1 MAAITIPVRM
11 TGKVAL
17 ASRAAPARSAT
28 WYQHLELVALAALAY
43 VPFLLSSPGELT
55 ADTKQ
60 YLYLNPGQ
68 LLARALYLWDPHVG
82 GGTVPHQNI
91 GLLFPTGVFY
101 WVFENLG
108 VPTWVAQR
116 LWLGSI
122 SFAAVLGA
130 RWLFATLGVR
140 RSGALVG
147 AVVYLLTPYQLGFTA
162 RISVLLLPWAGL
174 PWLVGLTIRATRR
187 SGWRDPALFALVVLV
202 IGGTNAT
209 TLVLTGL
216 GPALWL
222 VLAAFEG
229 RAAALNALRTGAR
242 LAVLTV
248 GVSLWWA
255 VGLSVQGRYGLPV
268 LQLTE
273 SLRTVSVSSLPSDL
287 LRGLGNWFFYG
298 GDRLGDSLDQAS
310 AYASNHLVIVAS
322 YGVPLLALG
331 AAAILRWRYRAY
343 FALLVVV
350 GTIVGVGAWPYDNPS
365 LYGRLFKAF
374 ANGTSLG
381 LALRNT
387 PRVVP
392 IIVLGFAGLLAA
404 AVSTLGSRR
413 LELVAAAV
421 VVVVVAVAF
430 TPVWRDGYLSSRL
443 LRPERIPTY
452 WSQAGSA
459 LTRSGDATRVLEIP
473 GSNFA
478 AYRWGN
484 TVDPV
489 TPGLT
494 NRPVIAR
501 ELLPSGSIESVNLL
515 DALDHRIQ
523 EGTFEPSS
531 VAPVAQLLDAG
542 TVLLRSDL
550 QYERFNTPRPRVLW
564 SELTNPLPTGLA
576 QPVGYGAPKPNV
588 AGPQLPMLDAIE
600 LATPPSARNP
610 PPVALFGVPGAA
622 PILHASPAAAP
633 IVIAGDGEGIVDAAA
648 AGLVTSNHPLFELA
662 SLTEPQLRDALAS
675 DATLVLTDTNRRR
688 PESFSASVRD
698 TTGATERAGQ
708 QPLATDPNDQRLD
721 VFPGATDV
729 ARTVA
734 EQHGGLVDAT
744 SYGDQDRYTPEDRP
758 VNAVDGNLQT
768 AWRVAGSRP
777 LQGDRLVLR
786 PSHGVHTDQVT
797 LVQPQ
802 TGVRDRWI
810 TRVRLS
816 FDRGAPVTVDLGP
829 QSLTPQGQVVRFA
842 ARTVKRLDV
851 EPLETNQGSA
861 STTGANPVG
870 FAEVRLGAVNVT
882 ETIRLPVDLA
892 QRVGTAAA
900 GHRLDVLMTRL
911 RTNPADRARQDTEL
925 AIARRVV
932 LPTSRSFQ
940 LSGTVRVDPNAPDDV
955 IDRALGT
962 TVPGAAFSASGH
974 LAGDASARASSA
986 FSVEPMTA
994 WTAPFGPQVGQWI
1007 EAGVAAPQTVDRIS
1021 LGLVADGRHSVPT
1034 KLRLDV
1040 DGLPARE
1047 LTVPPIT
1054 DATAVGATQAVSI
1067 AFAPVTGQRLRLVVE
1082 SVRPETTIDDRTRA
1096 PIEFPVSIADV
1107 ALAGVPRPTT
1117 PSTVPTQCRD
1127 DLLRVDGQP
1136 MSVRVTGAA
1145 SAARDGLALA
1155 SCNGPVALSRGSHT
1169 VTATP
1174 GLDTGVDLDRIVLSS
1189 EPSGPPPASTVG
1201 AGSANPVRVL
1211 ASGEASYRVRVQ
1223 TDGRPFWL
1231 VLGQSHNSGWTATTS
1246 KGTSL
1251 GAPRLID
1258 GYANGWLVH
1267 PTKAGTIDVQ
1277 LRWAPQRLVWVGF
1290 ALSIAAT
1297 LACLGILW
1305 WSRRRQYAFNVADT
1319 PTVSSLVDSGG
1330 SALPGSAIGVTAL
1343 AAGVAAAVVS
1353 RWWIGLLVG
1362 IALIVAARIRWGRVV
1377 LGVGA
1382 PTALAVSKLAS
1393 VPELGWVAVLL
1404 LAADVLLIWLVNRAS
1419 RR

>member
-1 MAAITIPVRM
+1 M
-11 TGKVAL
+11 TGTAAV
-17 ASRAAPARSAT
+17 ASRAAPARSGHRN
-28 WYQHLELVALAALAY
+28 QHLELMALAALAY
-43 VPFLLSSPGELT
+43 VPFLLSSPGEVS

-68 LLARALYLWDPHVG
+68 LLARALYLWDPHVA
-82 GGTVPHQNI
+82 GGTVPHQSI
-91 GLLFPTGVFY
+91 GLLFPTGLFY
-101 WVFENLG
+101 WVFETIG
-108 VPTWVAQR
+108 VPAWVAQR

-122 SFAAVLGA
+122 SFAAILGA
-130 RWLFATLGVR
+130 RWLFTMLGVR
-140 RSGALVG
+140 RTGALAG

-162 RISVLLLPWAGL
+162 RISALLLPWAGL

-187 SGWRDPALFALVVLV
+187 PGWRDAALFALVVLV

-222 VLAAFEG
+222 VLMLFEG
-229 RAAALNALRTGAR
+229 RAAAANALRTGAR

-255 VGLSVQGRYGLPV
+255 VGLSVQGSYGLPV

-298 GDRLGDSLDQAS
+298 GDRLGDSLDQAA
-310 AYASNHLVIVAS
+310 AYANSHWVIVAS

-331 AAAILRWRYRAY
+331 AAAILRWRYRSY

-392 IIVLGFAGLLAA
+392 IIILGFAGLLAA
-404 AVSTLGSRR
+404 AVAALESRW

-421 VVVVVAVAF
+421 VVVVAAVAF
-430 TPVWRDGYLSSRL
+430 TPVWRDGYLSSRV
-443 LRPERIPTY
+443 LRPENIPTY

-459 LTRSGDATRVLEIP
+459 LTRGGDATRVLEIP

-494 NRPVIAR
+494 NRPVITR
-501 ELLPSGSIESVNLL
+501 EVLPSGSVESVNLL

-531 VAPVAQLLDAG
+531 LAPVAQLLDAG
-542 TVLLRSDL
+542 TVLVRSDL
-550 QYERFNTPRPRVLW
+550 QYERFDTPRPRVLW
-564 SELTNPLPTGLA
+564 AALTNPLPAGLA
-576 QPVGYGAPKPNV
+576 SPVGYGPPKPNV
-588 AGPQLPMLDAIE
+588 ASPQLPMLDAIE
-600 LATPPSARNP
+600 LAIPPSAPNP

-622 PILHASPAAAP
+622 PIVHASTASIPT
-633 IVIAGDGEGIVDAAA
+633 VLAGDGEGIVDAAA
-648 AGLVTSNHPLFELA
+648 AGVVPSDHPLFELA
-662 SLTEPQLRDALAS
+662 SLTDTQLRDALAA

-688 PESFSASVRD
+688 AESFFSSVRD

-708 QPLATDPNDQRLD
+708 QPLASDPNDQRLD
-721 VFPGATDV
+721 VFPGATD
-729 ARTVA
+729 ASRTVA

-744 SYGDQDRYTPEDRP
+744 SYGDADRYTPEDRP

-768 AWRVAGSRP
+768 AWRTAGSRP
-777 LQGDRLVLR
+777 LNADHLVLR
-786 PSHGVHTDQVT
+786 PSRPTRTDQVT

-810 TRVRLS
+810 TRVKLS

-829 QSLTPQGQVVRFA
+829 ESLTPQGQVVHFA
-842 ARTVKRLDV
+842 PRTVTRLDV
-851 EPLETNQGSA
+851 EPLETNLGSA
-861 STTGANPVG
+861 PTTGANPVG
-870 FAEVRLGAVNVT
+870 FAEVHLGDVNVT
-882 ETIRLPVDLA
+882 ETIRLPVDLS

-900 GHRLDVLMTRL
+900 GHHLDVVMTRL
-911 RTNPADRARQDTEL
+911 RNNPADRTRQDTEL
-925 AIARRVV
+925 AIARRMV
-932 LPTSRSFQ
+932 LPTARSFQ
-940 LSGTVRVDPNAPDDV
+940 LSGTVRVDPNAPDPV
-955 IDRALGT
+955 IDQVLGT
-962 TVPGAAFSASGH
+962 TTPGATFNASGH

-986 FSVEPMTA
+986 FDGDPTTA
-994 WTAPFGPQVGQWI
+994 WTAPFGPQTGQWI
-1007 EAGVAAPQTVDRIS
+1007 ETDLAAPQTVDQVS
-1021 LGLVADGRHSVPT
+1021 LGIVADGRHSVPT
-1034 KLRLDV
+1034 KLRLEV
-1040 DGLPARE
+1040 DGVSARE
-1047 LTVPPIT
+1047 LTVPPIGDAAT
-1054 DATAVGATQAVSI
+1054 ADATHPVSI
-1067 AFAPVTGQRLRLVVE
+1067 AFPPVTGQRLRLVVE
-1082 SVRPETTIDDRTRA
+1082 SVRPETTIDDRTKA
-1096 PIEFPVSIADV
+1096 PIEFPVSMADV
-1107 ALAGVPRPTT
+1107 TLAGVPRPAA
-1117 PSTVPTQCRD
+1117 PGAVPAPCRD
-1127 DLLRVDGQP
+1127 DLVRVDGKPLPVQVAGP
-1136 MSVRVTGAA
+1136 AA
-1145 SAARDGLALA
+1145 SARAGLTLA
-1155 SCNGPVALSRGSHT
+1155 SCNGPVALSAGSHT

-1189 EPSGPPPASTVG
+1189 APLGTPAG
-1201 AGSANPVRVL
+1201 GSALAAASPDRVRIL
-1211 ASGEASYRVRVQ
+1211 ASGEASYHLRVQ
-1223 TDGRPFWL
+1223 TDGKPFWL
-1231 VLGQSHNSGWTATTS
+1231 VLGQSHNRGWTASTS
-1246 KGTSL
+1246 TGASL
-1251 GAPRLID
+1251 GAPRLIN
-1258 GYANGWLVH
+1258 GYANGWLIH
-1267 PTKAGTIDVQ
+1267 PARAGTIDIQ
-1277 LRWAPQRLVWVGF
+1277 LGWTPQRLVWVGF
-1290 ALSIAAT
+1290 ALSLAAA
-1297 LACLGILW
+1297 LACIGIVWLT
-1305 WSRRRQYAFNVADT
+1305 RRRRYAVALADQ
-1319 PTVSSLVDSGG
+1319 PSLTSIFESGG
-1330 SALPGSAIGVTAL
+1330 YVIPGRALGVTVVVAAL
-1343 AAGVAAAVVS
+1343 AAAAVS

-1362 IALIVAARIRWGRVV
+1362 VALIVAARARWGRVV

-1404 LAADVLLIWLVNRAS
+1404 LAADVLLIWLVNRTS